1 MTNEVEKL
9 ILINNNEDS
18 KLNSA
23 QKVTYLFY
31 KEIWKFLLFVNNYDY
46 NVLNIQI
53 DIFKNNDSYLISD
66 KFGIRYQLIGSNFK
80 TYYNTYYIGCNKD
93 GINSVLNAD
102 IDLRLLYKLLYL
114 DGFDYDYLSDDD
126 NFKLYINI
134 NKYNVRKVIESV
146 MIKNKILKKEL

>member
-9 ILINNNEDS
+9 ILNNNNEDS

-80 TYYNTYYIGCNKD
+80 TYYNTYYIGGNKD
-93 GINSVLNAD
+93 GINSILNAD

-114 DGFDYDYLSDDD
+114 
-126 NFKLYINI
+126 
-134 NKYNVRKVIESV
+134 
-146 MIKNKILKKEL
+146 ELGL